1 MLISLLSIIITFIVI
16 TKSINT
22 LINRIKQAD
31 HEREIAIAN
40 AEHADKL
47 ASIGRLAAGVA
58 HEINNPLAIINE
70 QAGLVKDLLQYGDL
84 SKNKDRFIQLIDSI
98 QNSVIRCRT
107 ITHRLLSFSRR
118 INIGKED
125 INVNDVIEEVLGFI
139 EKEIQSKE

>member
-84 SKNKDRFIQLIDSI
+84 SKIKTDLFNL
-98 QNSVIRCRT
+98 
-107 ITHRLLSFSRR
+107 
-118 INIGKED
+118 
-125 INVNDVIEEVLGFI
+125 
-139 EKEIQSKE
+139 